1 MRAPGIRFPSPEGRG
16 ARGEVLKIT
25 RNQQVSREKLAL
37 ARRFRREMKPGEQM
51 LWRALRA
58 NQLQGLHFRRQQV
71 IAGYVV
77 DFYCASA
84 RLAVELDGDSHLA
97 SRDYDLERDRAL
109 TRLGRKTLRLRNE
122 SVAADLDRMLAQIA
136 AEATSPPAPLP
147 SGEGRLRRA

>member
-1 MRAPGIRFPSPEGRG
+1 M
-16 ARGEVLKIT
+16 T
-25 RNQQVSREKLAL
+25 
-37 ARRFRREMKPGEQM
+37 PGEQM

-109 TRLGRKTLRLRNE
+109 ARLGIRTLRLRNE
-122 SVAADLDRMLAQIA
+122 AVAADLDGALGRIA
-136 AEATSPPAPLP
+136 AEATSPLTPLP
-147 SGEGRLRRA
+147 SGEGNRNRK